1 MPEEINRV
9 LTDHI
14 STLEL
19 NKTGIH
25 SKYGG
30 RLSSVINVEG
40 KNTLPT
46 KAGISG
52 NVGLLASQ
60 ATLSVPIGKKQGVYL
75 SGRKTYMNFLIG
87 PILDDK
93 IENANYDFY
102 DTNIT
107 WIGEFSANNKITV
120 NAFFGSDKLQ
130 LSEDELYL
138 DGKLNWSNR
147 SLALQWDTKVNGKNF
162 SQQVYGSKY
171 ENKLNVSQAEIGI
184 RLSSSIQ
191 DIGYRNSYAFSIAK
205 IPMEAGMQYAHHE
218 ITPQMYNMR
227 NMEQIYFSET
237 PPVQNAHEGGLYLHS
252 SIPLTSQLN
261 AEFGVRYNLFYQ
273 EKFFHSLDPRI
284 MLRYYPASQIALRL
298 SYDRQHQYMNLLS
311 PSSVGIPTD
320 FWVAVSNYIPP
331 QSGDQFSAGYAQ
343 SFFNSELE
351 LSAEIYYRN
360 MNNLTEYS
368 QNFLN
373 GQNNSYTESILTGS
387 GKAYGLELM
396 LKKNSGKLNGWISYA
411 LGRSER
417 NFSEINNGKT
427 FPARFDRRHDL
438 SVVGIYTFNRR
449 WDVSAVYAFATGGA
463 YTLPSSW
470 YLINNT
476 PVKEYGDYNAAR
488 MPNYNRM
495 DLSVNYWFKKDR
507 NGINF
512 SIYNLFMVKNP
523 IYVFLNVKRNEKTE
537 QMEIQVKQKTLYRI
551 VPSVSWRF
559 KF

>member
-1 MPEEINRV
+1 MSFRRSYLLIVLFFSYFHLFAGENANFSPDSISMQIWGEEVEITGKKSTARMGTMGGKITITPANVSNLPSV
-9 LTDHI
+9 LGNPDLLKLLELTPSVQNPGDANTNIYIRGGEAGQNLLLYNGVPLYTPGHLLGFFPLFNSDHI

-331 QSGDQFSAGYAQ
+331 QSGDQFSAGYTQ
-343 SFFNSELE
+343 SFFNSKLE
-351 LSAEIYYRN
+351 FSAEIYYRN
-360 MNNLTEYS
+360 MNNLTEYA

-373 GQNNSYTESILTGS
+373 RQNNSYAENILT
-387 GKAYGLELM
+387 
-396 LKKNSGKLNGWISYA
+396 
-411 LGRSER
+411 
-417 NFSEINNGKT
+417 NN
-427 FPARFDRRHDL
+427 
-438 SVVGIYTFNRR
+438 
-449 WDVSAVYAFATGGA
+449 
-463 YTLPSSW
+463 
-470 YLINNT
+470 
-476 PVKEYGDYNAAR
+476 
-488 MPNYNRM
+488 
-495 DLSVNYWFKKDR
+495 
-507 NGINF
+507 
-512 SIYNLFMVKNP
+512 
-523 IYVFLNVKRNEKTE
+523 
-537 QMEIQVKQKTLYRI
+537 
-551 VPSVSWRF
+551 
-559 KF
+559 